1 MAPEELAA
9 WIALQRVEGMGAAS
23 LGRLLARFGSAQATL
38 AASPDELAQVPK
50 VPGLVLRGVHAA
62 AGAIE
67 QARGVAARVAAEGI
81 AAIRP
86 GDAAYPTR
94 LHALASPPALLY
106 VRGRLPHDAKP
117 TFGIVGTTE
126 PSDHGREIA
135 RAVARRLATLG
146 WAIVSGHARGIDAAA
161 HQGALEASCATILV
175 LPTGILQFRPHLGYP
190 PAEALWRRAAA
201 ISEWHPDAPWQTLA
215 ALARNRVTAALS
227 DALLLVESRERGGA
241 LGTLRHALALGRRAF
256 VVRFRA
262 PALSAAGNSIA
273 QAAGAQPVSSLR
285 ELEQLLRRPPQSRR
299 QAELRW

>member
-1 MAPEELAA
+1 MEELSA
-9 WIALQRVEGMGAAS
+9 WIALQRVEGIGAAS
-23 LGRLLARFGSAQATL
+23 LGRLIARFGSAQAAL
-38 AASPDELAQVPK
+38 AAAPDELAQVPK
-50 VPGLVLRGVHAA
+50 VPGIVLRGVR
-62 AGAIE
+62 GASLAVE
-67 QARGVAARVAAEGI
+67 PARAVAARVIAEGI

-106 VRGRLPHDAKP
+106 LRGRLPHDAKP

-135 RAVARRLATLG
+135 RTVARRLATLG

-161 HQGALEASCATILV
+161 HQGALEAGRPTVLV

-190 PAEALWRRAAA
+190 PGKALWRHAAA
-201 ISEWHPDAPWQTLA
+201 ISEWHPEAPWQTLA

-227 DALLLVESRERGGA
+227 DALLVVESRERGGA

-256 VVRFRA
+256 VVRFQA
-262 PALSAAGNSIA
+262 PALAAAGNSQA
-273 QAAGAQPVSSLR
+273 EAAGAQPVASLR
-285 ELEQLLRRPPQSRR
+285 ELEQLLHRPAPNHR
-299 QAELRW
+299 QTELGW